1 MEGSIMFDR
10 PIILN
15 KHIIEPYILSVNFKE
30 KKTIKFDFEK
40 YESKV
45 NDENPYLLDFSMQIL
60 DTMAFPDSKYLL
72 THLEE
77 ITSFNEFFIAIG
89 EEKGNE
95 EIVPLSIESL
105 CFKFNNGNNIRE
117 FDKHFKEKIP
127 LDFNGGM
134 HLYGIYDKQL
144 KYFRE
149 EEYASYHEALN
160 DFGTYIKEII
170 ENEEEEEFKASI
182 AKFSLTQ
189 ILKLA
194 GYKIIEKA
202 G

>member
-117 FDKHFKEKIP
+117 FDKHFNEKIP

-149 EEYASYHEALN
+149 EEYASYHEALKILEL
-160 DFGTYIKEII
+160 TLK
-170 ENEEEEEFKASI
+170 K
-182 AKFSLTQ
+182 SLKTRRKKN
-189 ILKLA
+189 LKHQ
-194 GYKIIEKA
+194 
-202 G
+202 